1 MEKSPSYAITQV
13 YQFLGLPKYEHKF
26 FEKRKQASY
35 DKMSDNIR
43 KELEEFFKPY
53 NEELFKL
60 IGKSFE
66 WKNKN

>member
-1 MEKSPSYAITQV
+1 
-13 YQFLGLPKYEHKF
+13 
-26 FEKRKQASY
+26 
-35 DKMSDNIR
+35 MSDNIR

>member
-1 MEKSPSYAITQV
+1 M